1 MKKSLWHSHV
11 GFLRASTLDFTEK
24 KKKNK
29 LYNIGKTDALP
40 KMFS

>member
-24 KKKNK
+24 KNK